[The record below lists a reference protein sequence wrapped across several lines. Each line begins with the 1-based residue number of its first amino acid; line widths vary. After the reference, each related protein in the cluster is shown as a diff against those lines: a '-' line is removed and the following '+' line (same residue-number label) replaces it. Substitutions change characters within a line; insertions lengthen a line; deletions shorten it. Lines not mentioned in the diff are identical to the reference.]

1 MNVLLRGSFVQ
12 QLRLY
17 SGLVLFVF
25 AASHF
30 FNLAL
35 GLISLQAMEEFQTLR
50 MAVTRNIVGT
60 ALLAGAFCIHMVLA
74 LVKLAERRTLQ
85 LARWEWVQLIS
96 GLIIPLLLI
105 DHAFG
110 MRFKAGLFGTDT
122 FYKPSLVALW
132 PGAALQQT
140 VLLLL
145 VWGHCCTG
153 LHFWLRLASWYRRS
167 APVLL
172 GMAVLLPALAL
183 AGFMV
188 SGRELAASLKTA
200 GDVKKVFDDAN
211 WPTAVQSAQLDHIVR
226 WGLLV
231 FGMLVAGVGA
241 VLLSRTLG
249 YQFAEKVAVAY
260 TGGPTVDGRVGATLL
275 EISRRNHVSHAAVC
289 GGRARCSTCRVRI
302 EAGASDLPA
311 PQFAEAVTLG
321 AIRAPE
327 GVRLAC
333 QVRPTAA
340 VTLTR
345 LVSPQG
351 VGPQRAVAKNS
362 DEQGVERTLAVMFLD
377 VRGFTRLSEKR
388 LPYDVV
394 FLLNRFFGALGD
406 AIQSEGGWID
416 KYMGDGLLAVFGRE
430 TGTEAGCRSAIA
442 AAARIDLAL
451 DRLNAELGTEVG
463 EAIQVGIGLHV
474 GPMVVGR
481 IGHPETAA
489 ITVIGRTVNAGAR
502 LEAMTKELK
511 CQLVV
516 SKECAQLAGHDLS
529 SLAPAQTVDVRGLT
543 EPIEVFAVARGR
555 ELLQHAGATPKGKRL
570 PATTASSV

>member
-1 MNVLLRGSFVQ
+1 MNILLRGGPAQ

-17 SGLVLFVF
+17 SGLIIF
-25 AASHF
+25 AFAFTHF
-30 FNLAL
+30 INLAL
-35 GLISLQAMEEFQTLR
+35 GLISLQAMEQVQQWRF
-50 MAVTRNIVGT
+50 AITRSTAGT
-60 ALLAGAFCIHMVLA
+60 ALLVAAFLTHMVFA
-74 LVKLAERRTLQ
+74 LVKLAERRTLR
-85 LARWEWVQLIS
+85 LARWEWVQLAS
-96 GLIIPLLLI
+96 GLLIPLLLI

-145 VWGHCCTG
+145 VWVHCCVG
-153 LHFWLRLASWYRRS
+153 LHYWLRLAPWYRRS
-167 APVLL
+167 VSVIL
-172 GMAVLLPALAL
+172 GFAILVPTLAL

-188 SGRELAASLKTA
+188 GGRELGATVKTTADAAKIFA
-200 GDVKKVFDDAN
+200 DAR
-211 WPTAVQSAQLDHIVR
+211 WPTADQSAQLDQLVQ

-231 FGMLVAGVGA
+231 FGMIVAGVGV
-241 VLLSRTLG
+241 VLLSRALG
-249 YQFAEKVAVAY
+249 SRFTKKVSVAY
-260 TGGPTVDGRVGATLL
+260 TGGPTVDGQVGATLL
-275 EISRRNHVSHAAVC
+275 EISRSNNVPHASVC

-302 EAGASDLPA
+302 DDGVEGLPI

-321 AIRAPE
+321 AIKAPD

-333 QVRPTAA
+333 QVRPTLP

-345 LVSPQG
+345 LVSPEG
-351 VGPQRAVAKNS
+351 AGPKRSVDKSS
-362 DEQGVERTLAVMFLD
+362 DDQGVERTLAVMFLD

-394 FLLNRFFGALGD
+394 FLLNRFFRALGD

-430 TGTEAGCRSAIA
+430 TGTEAGCRAAIA

-463 EAIQVGIGLHV
+463 EPIQVGIGIHV

-481 IGHPETAA
+481 IGHPETAS
-489 ITVIGRTVNAGAR
+489 ITVIGKTVNAGAR

-516 SKECAQLAGHDLS
+516 SRECANLAGFQLPT
-529 SLAPAQTVDVRGLT
+529 LKPQTVDVRGLT
-543 EPIEVFAVARGR
+543 EPIEVFAVVHARDLLVR
-555 ELLQHAGATPKGKRL
+555 EQSALKPIAAE
-570 PATTASSV
+570 

>member
-1 MNVLLRGSFVQ
+1 
-12 QLRLY
+12 
-17 SGLVLFVF
+17 
-25 AASHF
+25 
-30 FNLAL
+30 
-35 GLISLQAMEEFQTLR
+35 
-50 MAVTRNIVGT
+50 
-60 ALLAGAFCIHMVLA
+60 
-74 LVKLAERRTLQ
+74 
-85 LARWEWVQLIS
+85 LIS

-110 MRFKAGLFGTDT
+110 MRFKAALFGTDT
-122 FYKPSLVALW
+122 YYKPSLVALW

-145 VWGHCCTG
+145 VWVHCCVG
-153 LHFWLRLASWYRRS
+153 LHYWLRLTSWYRRS
-167 APVLL
+167 APLL
-172 GMAVLLPALAL
+172 FGLAVLLPALAL

-188 SGRELAASLKTA
+188 SGRELGASLQSA
-200 GDVKKVFDDAN
+200 ADAKKVFDEAH
-211 WPTAVQSAQLDHIVR
+211 WPTAEQSAQLDHIIR

-231 FGMLVAGVGA
+231 FGMVVAGVGA
-241 VLLSRTLG
+241 ILLSRTLG
-249 YQFAEKVAVAY
+249 YQLSEKVAVAY
-260 TGGPTVDGRVGATLL
+260 TGGPTVEGRVGATLL
-275 EISRRNHVSHAAVC
+275 EISRRNKISHASVC

-302 EAGASDLPA
+302 DAGAGDLPA
-311 PQFAEAVTLG
+311 PHFAEAVTLG
-321 AIRAPE
+321 AIKAPD

-333 QVRPTAA
+333 QVRPTLP

-351 VGPQRAVAKNS
+351 AGPQRAVAKTS

-430 TGTEAGCRSAIA
+430 TGTEAGCSSAIA

-451 DRLNAELGTEVG
+451 DKLNAELGTELD
-463 EAIQVGIGLHV
+463 EPIQVGIGLHV

-481 IGHPETAA
+481 IGHPETAS

-502 LEAMTKELK
+502 LEAMTKDLK

-516 SKECAQLAGHDLS
+516 SAECARLAGYDLS
-529 SLAPAQTVDVRGLT
+529 WLKPQTVNVRGLT
-543 EPIEVFAVARGR
+543 EAIEVFAVPHAR
-555 ELLQHAGATPKGKRL
+555 ELLKSARL
-570 PATTASSV
+570 SPNPVAAE